1 VKLIDIADSK
11 NLPKGHPMQKKSI
24 NRPSGFTLIEIMV
37 VVGIIALL
45 FGLALMGL
53 TAARRS
59 AQRTRVLDDFQ
70 MINMALSQYR
80 SDFQDYP
87 RFADPAAD
95 NAASAS
101 GTIGSGIWLDTAP
114 DRGARLLCQALI
126 APGPAVSSNT
136 QVPDG
141 QDGADGPG
149 FRVRR
154 TSVNGTPGGK
164 IYGPYL
170 APDKFKLEYS
180 PAVSNMQDAKILDNM
195 GNVILYYPA
204 TPGPPAVSQPNG
216 YVALAAPTNP
226 ATYTVSAQ
234 TPLLKPLYNSYD
246 NTFDTTTNK
255 PMLDQKQMQYLL
267 GDTNM
272 NGTIESSLMPPETAA
287 TTAPYLLWTAGAD
300 GQYGFGNDP
309 ATGQP
314 LVINS
319 TTPPARH
326 KTDDITNFDLPQGVK
341 K

>member
-70 MINMALSQYR
+70 MITMALSQYR
-80 SDFQDYP
+80 DQFHDYP
-87 RFADPAAD
+87 RFADPLAD
-95 NAASAS
+95 QNDTSATN
-101 GTIGSGIWLDTAP
+101 GQWLDYAP

-126 APGPAVSSNT
+126 APGPAVAPPNSST
-136 QVPDG
+136 LAG

-149 FRVRR
+149 FRTRQPL
-154 TSVNGTPGGK
+154 NGGTPTGK

-170 APDKFKLEYS
+170 APDKFKLEFN
-180 PAVSNMQDAKILDNM
+180 PAVPNMQDAKILDNM

-246 NTFDTTTNK
+246 NTVDTTTSK

-272 NGTIESSLMPPETAA
+272 NGTIESSLTPPEMAA

-319 TTPPARH
+319 TTPPARL